1 MQNIHIQIAGYGVD
15 GPNMFFTSDPH
26 HGHRNVIRFC
36 DRPYDDV
43 KEMSTSLINNWNSV
57 VGDDDYVFVL
67 GDLFWF
73 NDSHSIKRV
82 LSQLRGKIYIIPG
95 NHDKMESYYRVDD
108 PRIVICSD
116 IVNLFVEETEADGTV
131 KHHQFVLSHYPQ
143 TTWTHRDR
151 GAYNLFGHIH
161 SKAGREGLDQDLIL
175 HWNQCDVGVDFWNYT
190 PVCWET
196 LKHKFDTQ
204 KQFKYKYERLF
215 KIVRQ
220 LIKDLF

>member
-1 MQNIHIQIAGYGVD
+1 MQNIHIQIAGYGVE
-15 GPNMFFTSDPH
+15 GRKLFYTSDPH
-26 HGHRNVIRFC
+26 YGHRNVIRFC

-43 KEMSTSLINNWNSV
+43 KKMGTSLIENWNSV

-73 NDSHSIKRV
+73 NDSHLIKRV
-82 LSQLRGKIYIIPG
+82 LSQLKGNIFIIPG

-108 PRIVICSD
+108 TRIVICSD

-131 KHHQFVLSHYPQ
+131 KHHQFVLSHYPLS
-143 TTWTHRDR
+143 TWTHRDR

-161 SKAGREGLDQDLIL
+161 SKTGRDGFDQDLIL
-175 HWNQCDVGVDFWNYT
+175 HWNQCDVGVDFWYYT
-190 PVCWET
+190 PVSWET

-215 KIVRQ
+215 KLIRQ
-220 LIKDLF
+220 IIKDFF